1 LQQHALIAKT
11 NSKKLKRKSG
21 HQNNKRLRSY
31 KSKVERIGANI
42 IAQTAMLKNNKY
54 SKTIQKPIK
63 QRQIKRKPGAW
74 VEVVA
79 EH

>member
-1 LQQHALIAKT
+1 MQQHALIAKT
-11 NSKKLKRKSG
+11 NSKKLKRKIG
-21 HQNNKRLRSY
+21 QQNNKRMRSY

-42 IAQTAMLKNNKY
+42 TAQTAMLKNNKY

-63 QRQIKRKPGAW
+63 HRQTKHKYGAW
-74 VEVVA
+74 VVIAV